1 MTKCTGNKLSGGQCN
16 RNASTGSRFCWQHKT
31 IYDEKQLEI
40 VEASNNR
47 ISKIP
52 VVQMDTR
59 IKTTENLKLS
69 KYLEQNVLSLINSF
83 TYVPEN
89 ICKVFTSSGKCK
101 IEFLSKLFKS
111 AQIQKNPPNEIYLNK
126 LFTFFSLNYIND
138 KNIKKLLSSGI
149 YYDEIYVSYA
159 ETLDIDQI
167 SDFMIYLF
175 TNKFFN
181 YFYLLYPIFKQRFLD
196 LNIDTGK
203 DYKDKDRSRFDFTHI
218 PFDKKDIYLKH
229 KKIIDLVYFDI
240 LGGQHQFDKYDVSN
254 DKHMNIQ
261 IAKCEL
267 YFDKAYSYN
276 SLYDSKNEIYLWLN
290 VRTLQRKYKQQFYSR
305 CISMLYGLLF
315 DYNQKE
321 LEFTLKIFNVFK
333 GCDNMEEDFGY
344 LAKNLLSDIPR
355 DYPTKLKAFLD
366 LMDKQKDKKN
376 HLWILEKML
385 KAFNKLN
392 LDLCEKKESTTLSH
406 TNFFLYDSQ
415 RQKESYKESII
426 FCYFVLKDYI
436 DKSKIKIDLTEYD
449 KTFGWNENK

>member
-1 MTKCTGNKLSGGQCN
+1 MY
-16 RNASTGSRFCWQHKT
+16 A
-31 IYDEKQLEI
+31 
-40 VEASNNR
+40 
-47 ISKIP
+47 
-52 VVQMDTR
+52 
-59 IKTTENLKLS
+59 
-69 KYLEQNVLSLINSF
+69 KYSHRLVNV
-83 TYVPEN
+83 
-89 ICKVFTSSGKCK
+89 K

-175 TNKFFN
+175 ANKFFN

-203 DYKDKDRSRFDFTHI
+203 DYKSEDRSRFDFTHI

-254 DKHMNIQ
+254 DKHINVQ